1 MKNIDDNPNAK
12 PKPTEQTDEYLK
24 GRGAQINT
32 PNRFLKNQ
40 KVREHIEAIDDWT
53 EDNPATVYLEDSAKS
68 IVNKVESPDVGMF
81 YSMNPYQ
88 GCEHGC
94 IYCYARNAHEYWGYS
109 AGLDFERKIIVKKNA
124 PALLRKF
131 LMHPKWECLPISLSG
146 NTDCYQPAEKKFK
159 LTRGL
164 LEVCNEFNQPVGM
177 ITKNAGM
184 LRDKD
189 LLQEMASKNLISILV
204 SITSFN
210 EDLRRVM
217 EPRTTTATQRLRIIE
232 ELSKLGVRMGVMLGP
247 MIPGLNEHEMQRIIK
262 AASENGAVFSAY
274 TFIRLNGAIKLM
286 FHDWLYKNFSD
297 RADKVW
303 HLIENAHGG
312 QVNDSRYGVR
322 MRGEGP
328 IADLVRQQ
336 FVKYNKLY
344 GLNAERWNLDCSK
357 FRVPGGQGRLFQ

>member
-12 PKPTEQTDEYLK
+12 PKPATKEETYLK
-24 GRGAQINT
+24 GRGAQVNT
-32 PNRFLKNQ
+32 QNRFLKNTRT
-40 KVREHIEAIDDWT
+40 KEHIEAIDDWT
-53 EDNPATVYLEDSAKS
+53 EENEHTVYLEDNAKS
-68 IVNKVESPDVGMF
+68 IVNKVDSPDVGMW

-124 PALLRKF
+124 AELLRKF
-131 LMHPKWECLPISLSG
+131 LMHPKWECKPISLSG
-146 NTDCYQPAEKKFK
+146 NTDCYQPAEKKFR
-159 LTRGL
+159 LTRSL

-189 LLQEMASKNLISILV
+189 LLQEMAKKKLISILV

-217 EPRTTTATQRLRIIE
+217 EPRTTTATQRLRIIQ
-232 ELSKLGVRMGVMLGP
+232 ELSESGVRMGVMLGP
-247 MIPGLNEHEMQRIIK
+247 MIPGLNEHEMQRIMK
-262 AASENGAVFSAY
+262 AASENGATFSAY
-274 TFIRLNGAIKLM
+274 TFIRLNGAIKIM
-286 FHDWLYKNFSD
+286 FHDWLYKNFPD

-303 HLIENAHGG
+303 HLIETAHGG
-312 QVNDSRYGVR
+312 KVNDSRYGVR

-328 IADLVRQQ
+328 ISDLVRQQ
-336 FVKYNKLY
+336 FIKYNKLY
-344 GLNAERWNLDCSK
+344 GLNAERWELDCTQ
-357 FRVPGGQGRLFQ
+357 FRRPGEQGRLF